1 MYIICF
7 GKWNCKGGNIFFYRR
22 VFTNKGTAL
31 PLVKVTFRHVGSP
44 PTLYCLKEGESME
57 ELLKDIRWILSCHSI
72 QLCGIAISLL
82 VILFK
87 KKN

>member
-7 GKWNCKGGNIFFYRR
+7 GKWNCKGGNLFFYRR

-44 PTLYCLKEGESME
+44 PTLYC
-57 ELLKDIRWILSCHSI
+57 
-72 QLCGIAISLL
+72 
-82 VILFK
+82 
-87 KKN
+87 